1 IDYHVRAARY
11 WRGRGKHHFGN
22 NESGTLTTEARS
34 SGHQVVV
41 QCFGNGPLGGV
52 VIIFM
57 LFAYDIHQVNLINS

>member
-1 IDYHVRAARY
+1 SIDYHVRAAHY

-41 QCFGNGPLGGV
+41 QCFGNGPLGGI
-52 VIIFM
+52 VIIFYAIC
-57 LFAYDIHQVNLINS
+57 L